1 MASTYESP
9 ETVVIS
15 EAGPMVE
22 AFKAFGDTVSTGIKR
37 IGELRNKEAIANK
50 KRQAD
55 LAKLAYVDSEAIF
68 KRLQEN
74 KAGIALQNQ
83 ALTLLNENAA
93 YSASDAVDANQ
104 QKALTVKKLNG
115 LIGYAADSELFKT
128 NWIENQPS
136 NIAGMTEQG
145 GKSGL
150 NKQYWDAANI
160 FSGVEEGDVEISFDN
175 NGLMFYSITGAGLEK
190 PYKTPALDF
199 LSRSLPEVP
208 MWNDSVKQGLVQ
220 LNLIDEST
228 GKLTTYARELSQEE
242 YNKQSR
248 GAVVAAISGYAKSSM
263 QEVNSLGV
271 EVFGN
276 KDTYTEGRAT
286 GAIDNYTYNGVKYKL
301 TNDEFNRSV
310 IGMPEQEDLLNKA
323 LEFSFANV
331 IPPHYGIDP
340 KPLSTSEI
348 NRIKKKS
355 LFEDNVK
362 AFEDKFLRT
371 LRSFEGGFNAAGVI
385 KGGLNIFSKDKDGK
399 VQIDKDDNKILNPK
413 FVEALSY
420 LGGYRVVSTPGEKE
434 AVIKG
439 DNGLDNFTVT
449 DGQPINIFIEN
460 LHKKLF
466 EGNSLYDANSA
477 GRFAYQSDFINDNSS
492 EDIKAQYKK
501 FQTANR
507 MN

>member
-310 IGMPEQEDLLNKA
+310 IGMPEQEDILNKA

-340 KPLSTSEI
+340 KPLKTLSPGEI
-348 NRIKKKS
+348 KKERELKNRKNAWETRLEERIKTLGLGINKEGEVFTGEVKPFDDNGRIRPEFEKALSGLGYSVEKKINADVDSKDPQAVAVEISMPGVAGNKIRVFQNQLAQDFIYNLGIYTFGVKENDWAGKYAGKFKGSDEKKS
-355 LFEDNVK
+355 
-362 AFEDKFLRT
+362 
-371 LRSFEGGFNAAGVI
+371 
-385 KGGLNIFSKDKDGK
+385 
-399 VQIDKDDNKILNPK
+399 
-413 FVEALSY
+413 
-420 LGGYRVVSTPGEKE
+420 
-434 AVIKG
+434 
-439 DNGLDNFTVT
+439 
-449 DGQPINIFIEN
+449 
-460 LHKKLF
+460 KLP
-466 EGNSLYDANSA
+466 
-477 GRFAYQSDFINDNSS
+477 
-492 EDIKAQYKK
+492 
-501 FQTANR
+501 
-507 MN
+507 

>member
-136 NIAGMTEQG
+136 NIAGITEQG

-175 NGLMFYSITGAGLEK
+175 NGLMFYNITGAGLEK

-228 GKLTTYARELSQEE
+228 GKLTTYARKLSQEE

-276 KDTYTEGRAT
+276 KDTYMEGRAT
-286 GAIDNYTYNGVKYKL
+286 GAIDSYTYNGVKYKL

-310 IGMPEQEDLLNKA
+310 IGMPEQEDILNKA

-340 KPLSTSEI
+340 KPLKTLSPGEI
-348 NRIKKKS
+348 KKERELKNRKNAWETRLEERIKTLGLGINKEGEVFTGEVKPFDDNGRIRPEFEKALSGLGYSVEKKI
-355 LFEDNVK
+355 
-362 AFEDKFLRT
+362 
-371 LRSFEGGFNAAGVI
+371 NADVD
-385 KGGLNIFSKDKDGK
+385 SKDPQAVAVEISMPG
-399 VQIDKDDNKILNPK
+399 VAGNKIRVFQNQLAQDFIYNLGIYTFGVKENDWAGKYAGK
-413 FVEALSY
+413 FKGSD
-420 LGGYRVVSTPGEKE
+420 GEKS
-434 AVIKG
+434 
-439 DNGLDNFTVT
+439 
-449 DGQPINIFIEN
+449 
-460 LHKKLF
+460 KLP
-466 EGNSLYDANSA
+466 
-477 GRFAYQSDFINDNSS
+477 
-492 EDIKAQYKK
+492 
-501 FQTANR
+501 
-507 MN
+507 

>member
-136 NIAGMTEQG
+136 NIAGITEQG

-175 NGLMFYSITGAGLEK
+175 NGLMFYNITGAGLEK

-228 GKLTTYARELSQEE
+228 GKLTTYARKLSQEE

-276 KDTYTEGRAT
+276 KDTYMEGRAT
-286 GAIDNYTYNGVKYKL
+286 GAIDSYTYNGVKYKL

-340 KPLSTSEI
+340 KPVVKSASRKFNETIGITPEKLYKEFTENPATAWSQYLDTKLPEYDARTNIIIVPEIKEDKEKGIKPKAEESFQLSTTAGAKRFYTVLLSKYPGIGGSKEGLGFK
-348 NRIKKKS
+348 N
-355 LFEDNVK
+355 
-362 AFEDKFLRT
+362 KFLK
-371 LRSFEGGFNAAGVI
+371 LIEE
-385 KGGLNIFSKDKDGK
+385 KMGK
-399 VQIDKDDNKILNPK
+399 
-413 FVEALSY
+413 A
-420 LGGYRVVSTPGEKE
+420 
-434 AVIKG
+434 
-439 DNGLDNFTVT
+439 
-449 DGQPINIFIEN
+449 
-460 LHKKLF
+460 
-466 EGNSLYDANSA
+466 
-477 GRFAYQSDFINDNSS
+477 QSDATNTTNQLQL
-492 EDIKAQYKK
+492 DITQGRNFNTGKD
-501 FQTANR
+501 
-507 MN
+507 

>member
-136 NIAGMTEQG
+136 NIAGITEQG

-228 GKLTTYARELSQEE
+228 GKLTTYARKLSQEE

-276 KDTYTEGRAT
+276 KDTYMEGRAT
-286 GAIDNYTYNGVKYKL
+286 GAIDSYTYNGVKYKL

-310 IGMPEQEDLLNKA
+310 IGMPEQEDILNKA

-340 KPLSTSEI
+340 KPPSESDKKEYNKKISYKKRSEFWKDKFEKNKGLFGMGTARGSLSETIKIFNEVEVDGKDKDKNGNFI
-348 NRIKKKS
+348 KIKK
-355 LFEDNVK
+355 LELRPQFQK
-362 AFEDKFLRT
+362 ALNEIGPGYGISKVPGGG
-371 LRSFEGGFNAAGVI
+371 EGEVVI
-385 KGGLNIFSKDKDGK
+385 KGGSSGGELSILEGEPYQTFIDKLYNYEFSK
-399 VQIDKDDNKILNPK
+399 
-413 FVEALSY
+413 Y
-420 LGGYRVVSTPGEKE
+420 
-434 AVIKG
+434 
-439 DNGLDNFTVT
+439 
-449 DGQPINIFIEN
+449 
-460 LHKKLF
+460 
-466 EGNSLYDANSA
+466 EGSAYDREDAT
-477 GRFAYQSDFINDNSS
+477 RFAKKITEYDL
-492 EDIKAQYKK
+492 YKD
-501 FQTANR
+501 
-507 MN
+507 

>member
-9 ETVVIS
+9 ETIVIS

-22 AFKAFGDTVSTGIKR
+22 AFKAFGDTVSTGIKK

-136 NIAGMTEQG
+136 NIAGITEQG

-228 GKLTTYARELSQEE
+228 GKLTTYARKLSQEE

-276 KDTYTEGRAT
+276 ENTYTEGRAT
-286 GAIDNYTYNGVKYKL
+286 GTIDSYTYNGVKYKL

-310 IGMPEQEDLLNKA
+310 IGMPEQEDILNKA

-340 KPLSTSEI
+340 KPLKTLSPGEI
-348 NRIKKKS
+348 KKERELKNRKNAWETRLEERIKTLGLGINKEGEVFTGEVKPFDDNGRIRPEFEKALSGLGYSVEKKI
-355 LFEDNVK
+355 
-362 AFEDKFLRT
+362 
-371 LRSFEGGFNAAGVI
+371 NADVD
-385 KGGLNIFSKDKDGK
+385 SKDPQAVAVEISMPG
-399 VQIDKDDNKILNPK
+399 VAGNKIRVFQNQLAQDFIYNLGIYTFGVKENDWAGKYAGK
-413 FVEALSY
+413 FKGSD
-420 LGGYRVVSTPGEKE
+420 GEKS
-434 AVIKG
+434 
-439 DNGLDNFTVT
+439 
-449 DGQPINIFIEN
+449 
-460 LHKKLF
+460 KLP
-466 EGNSLYDANSA
+466 
-477 GRFAYQSDFINDNSS
+477 
-492 EDIKAQYKK
+492 
-501 FQTANR
+501 
-507 MN
+507 